1 MRRLYAGLAVVILC
15 LLYAMLCLPVSLSAA
30 EQRKVI
36 MILWDGITPNEEGF
50 QDGLREA
57 GYDVAFEI
65 FDVHGDTQELNRVL
79 QQISP
84 SPRQLFYV
92 STTTV
97 LKAALERL
105 RQAPVIFRIDSHAV
119 THDMG
124 AQLKKTHPNITGI
137 CNGVQFAMQHRAIEK
152 LVTIK
157 RFGVIYDPS
166 NEEALADRNFLRS
179 LAEREQ
185 FALVD
190 VGVSEPVQIAVAVE
204 KLAKDKVDVL
214 YLPPDPFVIRHS
226 KAIATLATQWHIP
239 TLTGIERLVLESG
252 VLFALAS
259 NRYEL
264 GKIAALQA
272 DQIFK
277 GESPANIPVEHSFNF
292 APVVNLETAKALDI
306 KVPISVLL
314 AAKKV
319 KGTQSQ

>member
-1 MRRLYAGLAVVILC
+1 MRRCHAGLAVVLLLPLC
-15 LLYAMLCLPVSLSAA
+15 GVLCMPVPMLAA
-30 EQRKVI
+30 EQRKVT
-36 MILWDGITPNEEGF
+36 MILWDGVTPNEEGF

-57 GYDVAFEI
+57 GYDVTFEI
-65 FDVHGDTQELNRVL
+65 FDVHGDTQDLNRVL
-79 QQISP
+79 QQMQP

-105 RQAPVIFRIDSHAV
+105 QQAPMIFRIDSHAV

-124 AQLKKTHPNITGI
+124 AQLKKAHTNITGI
-137 CNGVQFAMQHRAIEK
+137 CNGVQFVMQQRGMEK
-152 LVTIK
+152 LVNIK
-157 RFGVIYDPS
+157 RFGMIYDPT
-166 NEEALADRNFLRS
+166 NEEALADRNFLQS

-185 FALVD
+185 FTLVD
-190 VGVSEPVQIAVAVE
+190 VGVSEPAGIAAAVE
-204 KLAKDKVDVL
+204 KLAKAKVDVL

-226 KAIATLATQWHIP
+226 KDIATLATQWHLP

-292 APVVNLETAKALDI
+292 APVINLETAKALNI
-306 KVPISVLL
+306 KIPISVLL

-319 KGTQSQ
+319 KGTHSH

>member
-1 MRRLYAGLAVVILC
+1 MIVLLSLCVILC
-15 LLYAMLCLPVSLSAA
+15 IPVPTSAA
-30 EQRKVI
+30 EQRKVT

-50 QDGLREA
+50 QAGLREA
-57 GYDVAFEI
+57 GYDVTFEI
-65 FDVHGDTQELNRVL
+65 FDVHGDAQELSRVL
-79 QQISP
+79 RQMQP

-137 CNGVQFAMQHRAIEK
+137 CNGVQFAMQQRGIEK
-152 LVTIK
+152 LVNIK
-157 RFGVIYDPS
+157 RFGVIYDPT
-166 NEEALADRNFLRS
+166 NEEATADRNFLRS

-185 FALVD
+185 FTLVD
-190 VGVSEPVQIAVAVE
+190 VGVSEPTQITAAVE

-226 KAIATLATQWHIP
+226 KEIATLATQRHIP

-292 APVVNLETAKALDI
+292 APVINLETAKALDMKI
-306 KVPISVLL
+306 PISVLL

-319 KGTQSQ
+319 KGTSSY

>member
-1 MRRLYAGLAVVILC
+1 MRRYHAGLAVVILVALWVIFC
-15 LLYAMLCLPVSLSAA
+15 MPVPRSAA
-30 EQRKVI
+30 EQRKVT

-65 FDVHGDTQELNRVL
+65 FDVHGDTQELSRVL
-79 QQISP
+79 QQLQPAST
-84 SPRQLFYV
+84 QLFYV

-97 LKAALERL
+97 LKAALERF

-137 CNGVQFAMQHRAIEK
+137 CNGVQFAMQQRGMEK
-152 LVTIK
+152 LVNIK
-157 RFGVIYDPS
+157 RFGMIYDPT
-166 NEEALADRNFLRS
+166 NEEVVADRNFLRR

-185 FALVD
+185 FTLVD
-190 VGVSEPVQIAVAVE
+190 VGVSEPARIAAAVE
-204 KLAKDKVDVL
+204 KLAKAKVDVL
-214 YLPPDPFVIRHS
+214 YLPPDPFVMRHS

-292 APVVNLETAKALDI
+292 APVINLETAKALDM
-306 KVPISVLL
+306 KSPISVLL

-319 KGTQSQ
+319 KGTHSH

>member
-1 MRRLYAGLAVVILC
+1 MRSYHTGLAVVILFLFC
-15 LLYAMLCLPVSLSAA
+15 GILCMPVSLSAA
-30 EQRKVI
+30 QQRKVT
-36 MILWDGITPNEEGF
+36 MILWDGITPNEQGF
-50 QDGLREA
+50 QEGLREA

-65 FDVHGDTQELNRVL
+65 FDVHGDMQELSRVL
-79 QQISP
+79 QQIQP
-84 SPRQLFYV
+84 SSQQLFYV

-97 LKAALERL
+97 LKAVLEQL
-105 RQAPVIFRIDSHAV
+105 REAPVIFRIDSHAV

-124 AQLKKTHPNITGI
+124 AQLKKSHPNITGI
-137 CNGVQFAMQHRAIEK
+137 CNGVQFAMQQRGIEK

-166 NEEALADRNFLRS
+166 NEEALADRNFLRG
-179 LAEREQ
+179 LAEREK
-185 FALVD
+185 FMLVD
-190 VGVSEPVQIAVAVE
+190 VGVSKPAQIAAAVE
-204 KLAKDKVDVL
+204 KLAKDKVDLL

-226 KAIATLATQWHIP
+226 KTIATLATQRHIP
-239 TLTGIERLVLESG
+239 TLTSIERLVLESG

>member
-1 MRRLYAGLAVVILC
+1 
-15 LLYAMLCLPVSLSAA
+15 
-30 EQRKVI
+30 
-36 MILWDGITPNEEGF
+36 
-50 QDGLREA
+50 
-57 GYDVAFEI
+57 
-65 FDVHGDTQELNRVL
+65 
-79 QQISP
+79 
-84 SPRQLFYV
+84 
-92 STTTV
+92 
-97 LKAALERL
+97 
-105 RQAPVIFRIDSHAV
+105 
-119 THDMG
+119 
-124 AQLKKTHPNITGI
+124 
-137 CNGVQFAMQHRAIEK
+137 
-152 LVTIK
+152 
-157 RFGVIYDPS
+157 VIYDPS
-166 NEEALADRNFLRS
+166 NEEAMADRNFLRG

-185 FALVD
+185 FILVD
-190 VGVSEPVQIAVAVE
+190 IGVSKPAQIAAAVE
-204 KLAKDKVDVL
+204 KLVKDKVDLL

-226 KAIATLATQWHIP
+226 KTIATLATQRRIP